1 MYTLSPITVPIL
13 VNLYSASEIGSL
25 KKPNEYHTLE
35 FGTIY
40 NNTVSSILEQPEEQS
55 ARFVNWTNRNIKID

>member
-1 MYTLSPITVPIL
+1 VKQVCEKLKSTIDGRSD
-13 VNLYSASEIGSL
+13 E

-35 FGTIY
+35 FGAIY
-40 NNTVSSILEQPEEQS
+40 NNTIRSILEQPEEQS